1 MLKPRQCVL
10 DINPYQSPL
19 SEAEPKLRLDM
30 NESTTGCSP
39 RVLSMLRQLEAKEL
53 ALYTPREPGEKLVA
67 GFLAVSSTQVLLT
80 NGADEAIDILFRG
93 FLEPGDEVVF
103 VTPAFGMYEVFAR
116 ASGAK
121 TVPVPA
127 GPEYAFPLE
136 GMLRAINE
144 RTRVIVITNPN
155 NPTGVLAAS
164 EAILQ
169 VLKAAPDAAVLLD
182 EAYFEFCDETML
194 PAIDS
199 FSNLFIART
208 FSKAYGLAGMRLG
221 ALVGDSQYIG
231 ALRRICSPFNVNVCA
246 LECLRTALSDRKF
259 VEEYVQQVRDT
270 RDWTHQQ
277 LELLGFKCW
286 PSQGNFLLCRFG
298 AQKRLILETLRE
310 CGVGL
315 RDRADCPG
323 CARISIGTQNEMEH
337 VIHLLKEICARLSAQ
352 PQEGSMNRPE
362 QIGQVKS

>member
-1 MLKPRQCVL
+1 VLKLRQCVL
-10 DINPYQSPL
+10 DIYPYQSPL
-19 SEAEPKLRLDM
+19 SEVEAKLRLDM

-39 RVLSMLRQLEAKEL
+39 RVLARLRQLEAKQL

-67 GFLAVSSTQVLLT
+67 AFLAVSPTEVLLT
-80 NGADEAIDILFRG
+80 NGADEAIDVLFRG
-93 FLEPGDEVVF
+93 FMEPGDEVVF

-121 TVPVPA
+121 TVLVPA

-136 GMLRAINE
+136 GILSAINE

-155 NPTGVLAAS
+155 NPTGVLADRD
-164 EAILQ
+164 AILQ
-169 VLKAAPDAAVLLD
+169 VIKAAPGAAVLLD
-182 EAYFEFCDETML
+182 EAYYEFCDETML
-194 PAIDS
+194 TAIDA
-199 FSNLFIART
+199 FPNLFVART

-221 ALVGDSQYIG
+221 ALVGPAQHIDV
-231 ALRRICSPFNVNVCA
+231 LRRVCSPFNVNACA
-246 LECLRTALSDRKF
+246 LECLRTALSDQQF
-259 VEEYVQQVRDT
+259 VSEYVRQVRET

-286 PSQGNFLLCRFG
+286 PSHGNFVLCKFG

-323 CARISIGTQNEMEH
+323 CARISIGTQKEMEH

-352 PQEGSMNRPE
+352 PQQQTGTVTS
-362 QIGQVKS
+362 